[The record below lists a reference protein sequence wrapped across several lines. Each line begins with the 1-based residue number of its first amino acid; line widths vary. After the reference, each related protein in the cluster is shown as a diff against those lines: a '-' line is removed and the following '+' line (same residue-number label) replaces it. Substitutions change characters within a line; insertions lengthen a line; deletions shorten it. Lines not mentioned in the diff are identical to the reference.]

1 MKIFLFLALLFFS
14 FNSFTSE
21 KIFPLEEEDRTLYS
35 KVYEEVQYV
44 LQKNHFN
51 NNISLKKSEIVK
63 KYINQID
70 SQKII
75 FTENEI
81 NSFSMKPLINS
92 SDEINIAFM
101 LFNYFKERSINLL
114 EHQKSVID
122 LVESEEDLSSSEI
135 VYKNRED
142 LDRFKSYSQI
152 KTYQQNLALS
162 ELISVYLK
170 ENDLDK
176 AKEKI
181 IKRLDNRKKSLSRIS
196 LDEIFSL
203 YTNSYTNF
211 YDPHTVYM
219 TPTTQEDWEINLKAS
234 LEGIGAILSSEEG
247 ITKIIRLIPGG
258 PAEKSGLLK
267 VTDKIVGVAKSI
279 NDELVDVRDW
289 RIDEVVKLIRG
300 PKSTIVQ
307 LEVLPS
313 ASDNEDEGK
322 LIEITRDVVK
332 LEDAAAKKKEI
343 EIKRASRNYNIGVI
357 ELPTFYM
364 DFEAYNKN
372 RFDYKSSSRDVKKML
387 RELDAANIDGLILDL
402 RGNGGGFL
410 FEAYSLAKLFI
421 GRGNVVQVMEAN
433 GTLQSLGH
441 NLGQQNYDGPI
452 VILVDKLSASAS
464 EILAGVIQDYDRG
477 LVIGSQTFGKGTV
490 QRMIELSHG
499 HLKFTEQKY
508 YRVSGESTQNKGVE
522 PDITIP
528 LVFNDEEIGERS
540 YENSLPYNHIDPIFY
555 RSFNKVENVD
565 LLKTISSNRTNS
577 NEMSI
582 YISSQQ
588 DFYENEKNNNV
599 VPINVE
605 KRKSMKFAREAK
617 ILLMEN
623 TFRKSLNLDPFVTYD
638 EFVNSDPEEISEL
651 REEIVLQEAAEILVD
666 SLQFSETPSR
676 ISFGI
681 MSQ

>member
-1 MKIFLFLALLFFS
+1 MKKILLLTFLFLS
-14 FNSFTSE
+14 INSFGLE
-21 KIFPLEEEDRTLYS
+21 RIFPLTEEDRSLYS

-51 NNISLKKSEIVK
+51 NDISLRKSKIVE
-63 KYINQID
+63 KYINQVD
-70 SQKII
+70 SQKTI

-81 NSFSMKPLINS
+81 ESFSIKPLIS
-92 SDEINIAFM
+92 PTDEINLAFM
-101 LFNYFKERSINLL
+101 LFNYYKERSINLL
-114 EHQKSVID
+114 EHQKSLIE
-122 LVESEEDLSSSEI
+122 LVENEEDLNGTEI

-162 ELISVYLK
+162 ELISIYLK
-170 ENDLDK
+170 ENDLTK

-181 IKRLDNRKKSLSRIS
+181 IKRLNNRKKSLNRIS
-196 LDEIFSL
+196 SDEIFSL
-203 YTNSYTNF
+203 YINSYTDF
-211 YDPHTVYM
+211 YDPHTNYM

-234 LEGIGAILSSEEG
+234 LEGIGAILSSEDG
-247 ITKIIRLIPGG
+247 ITKITRLIPGG

-267 VTDKIVGVAKSI
+267 VTDKIVGVGKSI
-279 NDELVDVRDW
+279 NDDVVDVRDW

-300 PKSTIVQ
+300 PKSTVVQ
-307 LEVLPS
+307 LEVLPA
-313 ASDNEDEGK
+313 ASDNEDKGK

-372 RFDYKSSSRDVKKML
+372 RFDYKSSSRDVKKIL
-387 RELDAANIDGLILDL
+387 RELDESNIDGLVLDL

-433 GTLQSLGH
+433 GSLQSLGH

-528 LVFNDEEIGERS
+528 LVFDDEEIGERS

-555 RSFNKVENVD
+555 RSFNNVENVD
-565 LLKTISSNRTNS
+565 LLKTTSSNRTDS

-582 YISSQQ
+582 YINSQQ
-588 DFYENEKNNNV
+588 EFYEIEKNSNE
-599 VPINVE
+599 VPINL
-605 KRKSMKFAREAK
+605 KIRKIMKLAREEK
-617 ILLMEN
+617 ILKMEN
-623 TFRKSLNLDPFVTYD
+623 KFRKSLNLDPFVTYD

-651 REEIVLQEAAEILVD
+651 REGIVLKEAAEILVD
-666 SLQFSETPSR
+666 SIQLKEAPSR
-676 ISFGI
+676 LSFGI
-681 MSQ
+681 LNQ

>member
-81 NSFSMKPLINS
+81 NSFSIKPLISS

-122 LVESEEDLSSSEI
+122 LVESEEDLSGSEI

-313 ASDNEDEGK
+313 ASDSEDKGK

>member
-81 NSFSMKPLINS
+81 NSFSIKPLINS

-101 LFNYFKERSINLL
+101 LFNYFKERYINLI
-114 EHQKSVID
+114 EHQKSVIE
-122 LVESEEDLSSSEI
+122 LVESEEDLSGSEI

>member
-81 NSFSMKPLINS
+81 NSFSIKPLINS

-122 LVESEEDLSSSEI
+122 LVESEEDLSGSEI

-343 EIKRASRNYNIGVI
+343 EIKRASRSYNIGVI

>member
-81 NSFSMKPLINS
+81 NSFSIKPLINS

-122 LVESEEDLSSSEI
+122 LVESEEDLSGSEI

-142 LDRFKSYSQI
+142 LNRFKSYSQI

-623 TFRKSLNLDPFVTYD
+623 TFRKSLNLEPFVTYN

>member
-14 FNSFTSE
+14 FISFTSE

-81 NSFSMKPLINS
+81 NSFSIKPLINS

-122 LVESEEDLSSSEI
+122 LVESEEDLSGSEI

-196 LDEIFSL
+196 LDEVFSL

-313 ASDNEDEGK
+313 ASDSEDKGK

-522 PDITIP
+522 PDNTIP

-588 DFYENEKNNNV
+588 NFYENEKNNNV

-623 TFRKSLNLDPFVTYD
+623 KFRKSLNLDPFVTYD

>member
-14 FNSFTSE
+14 FNSFTSG

-81 NSFSMKPLINS
+81 NSFSIKPLISS

-101 LFNYFKERSINLL
+101 LFNYFKERSISLI
-114 EHQKSVID
+114 EHQKSVIE
-122 LVESEEDLSSSEI
+122 LVESEEDLSGSEI

-142 LDRFKSYSQI
+142 LDRFKSYTQI

-313 ASDNEDEGK
+313 ASDSEDKGK

-433 GTLQSLGH
+433 GSLQSLGH
-441 NLGQQNYDGPI
+441 NLGQQNYDGPV

-599 VPINVE
+599 IPINLK

-623 TFRKSLNLDPFVTYD
+623 KFRKSLNLDPFVTYD

-651 REEIVLQEAAEILVD
+651 REEIVLKEAAEILVD